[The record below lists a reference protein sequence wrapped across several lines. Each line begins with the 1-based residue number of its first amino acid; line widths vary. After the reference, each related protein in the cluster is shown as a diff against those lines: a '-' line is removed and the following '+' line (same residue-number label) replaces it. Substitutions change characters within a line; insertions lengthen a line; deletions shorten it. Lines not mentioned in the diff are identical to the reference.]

1 MARRYWHIDIDEFA
15 ELWHANTPTA
25 DMATRFC
32 VSRQRIAQLRV
43 MFGLPQRNLNE
54 IPPPSEEEDDLSG
67 ESLEFSSFVKGRIA
81 ELRKAGVL

>member
-1 MARRYWHIDIDEFA
+1 MTRRYWHIDIDEFT
-15 ELWHANTPTA
+15 ELWHADTPSA
-25 DMATRFC
+25 DMAARFC

-67 ESLEFSSFVKGRIA
+67 ESLEFSPFVKRRIA
-81 ELRKAGVL
+81 ELGLGAK